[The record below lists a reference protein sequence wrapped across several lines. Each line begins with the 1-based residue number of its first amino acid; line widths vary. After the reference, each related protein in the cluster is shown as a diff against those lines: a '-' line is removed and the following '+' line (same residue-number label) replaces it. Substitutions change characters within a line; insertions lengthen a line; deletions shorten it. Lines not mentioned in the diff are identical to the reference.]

1 MQKAIEIFKNAL
13 EQEVRSGIF
22 YEKAA
27 EIASDDEARM
37 VFLELAD
44 MEGGHARRIVERF
57 KNTDFGD
64 AFAAE
69 AWLEELER
77 ESADTIRMEADDL
90 IAKGSMRDVLK
101 FAIQIEEVARDSY
114 QRLCDSFTDPDDK
127 EFCGMLANEE
137 QGHINAITQLLHSL
151 DMDPDERPDL

>member
-1 MQKAIEIFKNAL
+1 MKKALEILKNAL
-13 EQEVRSGIF
+13 EQEVRSGVF

-27 EIASDDEARM
+27 EVAQDDEARM

-44 MEGGHARRIVERF
+44 MEGGHTRRIVEQF

-64 AFAAE
+64 TFETE

-77 ESADTIRMEADDL
+77 ESIDDIRMEADDVV
-90 IAKGSMRDVLK
+90 AKGDMRDVLK
-101 FAIQIEEVARDSY
+101 YAVQIEEVAKNSY
-114 QRLCDSFTDPDDK
+114 QRLCDTFTDPDDR

-137 QGHINAITQLLHSL
+137 QGHLNEINRLLQSL
-151 DMDPDERPDL
+151 DMDEDERPEL